1 MTTEILYNEAL
12 EVLKGLIRIPSF
24 SKEENLTADLI
35 QQYLESKG
43 QHCHRHL
50 NNVWVVHPDYRP
62 GRSTILLNSHHDTVK
77 PTTSWTVDPFTPTEK
92 EGKLI
97 GLGSNDAGAPLVS
110 LMAAYLYFAQ
120 KTSLKWNLIF
130 AATAEEE
137 ISGFHGVES
146 LIDKLGPISLAIVG
160 EPTKMELAV
169 AEKGLLVID
178 CKAPG
183 RPGHAAREEG
193 ENAIYNAL
201 PDLEWVHNYRFPQVS
216 EVLGPVKMS
225 VTQINAGY
233 QHNLV
238 PDVCNF
244 VIDVRT
250 NEFYSNAEALE
261 IIRQNLKSEVK
272 ARSLRLNSSSIPADH
287 PLVQIARDLE
297 INCYGSPT
305 SSDQAVMPWTSV
317 KIGPGDSARSHTA
330 DEFIY
335 PGELKHGIELYITIL
350 EKLDF

>member
-12 EVLKGLIRIPSF
+12 DVLKGLIRLPSF
-24 SKEENLTADLI
+24 SREENLTADLI

-62 GRSTILLNSHHDTVK
+62 GRPTLLLNSHHDTVK
-77 PTTSWTVDPFTPTEK
+77 PTTSWTVDPFSPTEK

-110 LMAAYLYFAQ
+110 LMATFLYFAE
-120 KTSLKWNLIF
+120 KPSLKWNLIF

-137 ISGFHGVES
+137 ISGFGGIEAI
-146 LIDKLGPISLAIVG
+146 IDQIGPIDLAIVG

-169 AEKGLLVID
+169 AEKGLLVLD

-193 ENAIYNAL
+193 ENAIYNAI
-201 PDLEWVHNYRFPQVS
+201 PDLEWIRTYKFPKVS
-216 EVLGPVKMS
+216 QVLGASKMT
-225 VTQINAGY
+225 VTQIKAGY

-238 PDVCNF
+238 PDVCEF
-244 VIDVRT
+244 VVDVRT
-250 NEFYSNAEALE
+250 NEHYSNAEAFE
-261 IIRQNLKSEVK
+261 IIRQHLKSEVK
-272 ARSLRLNSSSIPADH
+272 ARSLRLNSSAIPMDH
-287 PLVQIARDLE
+287 PLVKVVKEMNIP
-297 INCYGSPT
+297 CYGSPT

-317 KIGPGDSARSHTA
+317 KMGPGDSARSHTA
-330 DEFIY
+330 DEYIY
-335 PGELKHGIELYITIL
+335 PSELKNGIATYIRIL
-350 EKLDF
+350 EKLEF